1 MNNQDF
7 DRLWKEAEASGMAH
21 RLAQEY
27 PAWARRRVRIRNG
40 VVAMMCIGALSATTL
55 PVLLPQHHDDYI
67 AVCCN
72 QTGIS
77 DAQWVDLAADMLITE
92 MI

>member
-67 AVCCN
+67 AVCYN
-72 QTGIS
+72 RTGIS

>member
-7 DRLWKEAEASGMAH
+7 DRLWQEAEASGMAH

-27 PAWARRRVRIRNG
+27 PAWARRRQRTHNSILAVLCVG
-40 VVAMMCIGALSATTL
+40 VMTATTI
-55 PVLLPQHHDDYI
+55 PLLIPTHHEDYI

-72 QTGIS
+72 RTTID
-77 DAQWVDLAADMLITE
+77 DAQWVALAADMLTTDIL
-92 MI
+92 

>member
-67 AVCCN
+67 AVCYN
-72 QTGIS
+72 RTGTS

>member
-7 DRLWKEAEASGMAH
+7 DRLWQEAEACGKAH

-27 PAWARRRVRIRNG
+27 PVWARRRQRIRNS
-40 VVAMMCIGALSATTL
+40 VVAMMCVGVLSATTI
-55 PVLLPQHHDDYI
+55 PVLFPQPHDDYI

-72 QTGIS
+72 RTFTN
-77 DAQWVDLAADMLITE
+77 DAQWVSLAADMLITD
-92 MI
+92 IL